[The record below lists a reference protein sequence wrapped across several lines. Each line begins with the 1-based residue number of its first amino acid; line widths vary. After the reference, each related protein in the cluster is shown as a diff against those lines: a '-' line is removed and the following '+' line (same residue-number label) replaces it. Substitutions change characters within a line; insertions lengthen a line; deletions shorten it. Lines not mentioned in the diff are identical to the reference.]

1 MTFNC
6 IMSLSVC
13 VIVKSLKKTKSK
25 HVAHLDTYIIIFSY
39 KEVVLRLIL
48 DLLIYIVSKC

>member
-1 MTFNC
+1 
-6 IMSLSVC
+6 MSLSVC